1 MCESGINIDQLRLSI
16 TQTEQT
22 LGLAQEWLEE
32 LHHLADHGKK
42 HDASVELAQ
51 ATVLLG
57 EARVK
62 LEKAVDRLDD
72 AAPAEGVTVEL
83 V

>member
-1 MCESGINIDQLRLSI
+1 MCETGINIDQLRMSI

-62 LEKAVDRLDD
+62 LEKAVDRLDG

>member
-1 MCESGINIDQLRLSI
+1 MCESGINVDQLRMSI
-16 TQTEQT
+16 TQTESA

-42 HDASVELAQ
+42 HDVSVELAQ

-62 LEKAVDRLDD
+62 LEKAVDALGG

-83 V
+83 I

>member
-1 MCESGINIDQLRLSI
+1 MCETGINVDQLRMSI
-16 TQTEQT
+16 TRTEQT
-22 LGLAQEWLEE
+22 LGLAQEWIEE
-32 LHHLADHGKK
+32 LHHLADHGEK

>member
-1 MCESGINIDQLRLSI
+1 MCESGINIDQLRMSI
-16 TQTEQT
+16 SQTEQA

-57 EARVK
+57 EARTK
-62 LEKAVDRLDD
+62 LEKAIDTLGGP
-72 AAPAEGVTVEL
+72 APSDGVTVEL

>member
-1 MCESGINIDQLRLSI
+1 MCESGINADQLRMSI

-62 LEKAVDRLDD
+62 LEKAIDRLGG
-72 AAPAEGVTVEL
+72 AAPADGVTVEL

>member
-1 MCESGINIDQLRLSI
+1 MCETGINVDQLRMSI
-16 TQTEQT
+16 NQTEQS

-57 EARVK
+57 EVRVK
-62 LEKAVDRLDD
+62 LEKAMNVLNG
-72 AAPAEGVTVEL
+72 ATPPEGVTVEL

>member
-1 MCESGINIDQLRLSI
+1 MCESGINVDQLRMSI
-16 TQTEQT
+16 THTEQT
-22 LGLAQEWLEE
+22 LGMAQEWLEE

-62 LEKAVDRLDD
+62 LEKAIDRVDGT
-72 AAPAEGVTVEL
+72 APADGVTVEL